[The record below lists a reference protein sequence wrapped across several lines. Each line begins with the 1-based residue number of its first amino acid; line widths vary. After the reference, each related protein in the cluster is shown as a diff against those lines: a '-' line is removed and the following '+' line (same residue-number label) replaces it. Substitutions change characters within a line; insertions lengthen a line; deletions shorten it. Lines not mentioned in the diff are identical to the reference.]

1 VAPPGTSQHLSMLA
15 LDVKEFEN
23 AKVREILAAHGWFQ
37 TVASDLP
44 HFTYIGAK
52 ESELPGLGLK
62 KTTSGGRT
70 FWVPDI

>member
-1 VAPPGTSQHLSMLA
+1 MLA
-15 LDVKEFEN
+15 LDVKEFNN